1 MTGQNTSS
9 AVMAQRVEAHS
20 SLDDFPTPPWATLAL
35 LAALKAR
42 DMIHPERQSVRDPAA
57 NRGHMVRPLSEQ
69 FAGVEAADVHD
80 YGAGFEV
87 ADYLL
92 AQDLDAVD
100 WTITNPPFRLAEA
113 FLDRA
118 LATSRG
124 GVAFIVRLS
133 FLEAAGR
140 YHSIFRTRPPALV
153 LQFSERVIMAKGR
166 LLDPA
171 RVYPVKDRKTGEIIL
186 RHPSTAT
193 AYACLVWHPRS
204 FGACHLGWIEP
215 CRRRFERQ
223 GDYPAEPTGVAQ
235 LSHPERVSGC
245 TRLAVQ
251 RTDQSE
257 VSP

>member
-1 MTGQNTSS
+1 MMGQNTSS
-9 AVMAQRVEAHS
+9 AVMAQRVEARG
-20 SLDDFPTPPWATLAL
+20 SLDDFPTPPWATRAL
-35 LAALKAR
+35 LEALSQR
-42 DMIHPERQSVRDPAA
+42 DMITPERQSVRDPAA

-69 FAGVEAADVHD
+69 FARVEAADVHD

-92 AQDLDAVD
+92 AHDLDAVD

-118 LATSRG
+118 LATSRSG
-124 GVAFIVRLS
+124 IAFIVLPS
-133 FLEAAGR
+133 FLEGAGR

-153 LQFSERVIMAKGR
+153 LQFSERVIMAKER

-171 RVYPVKDRKTGEIIL
+171 RVYSVTDRKTGEIVL

-215 CRRRFERQ
+215 CRRRFEVQ
-223 GDYPAEPTGVAQ
+223 GDYPADPFGLAQ
-235 LSHPERVSGC
+235 VPHIERVCGC

-251 RTDQSE
+251 RRKQTE
-257 VSP
+257 VLQ